1 MDMNAAYTGF
11 TEQREKRNRQRRELA
26 QAFQE
31 FQRANPEATVQD
43 FQMFIDSMAGSGLG
57 SNYVRGGA
65 PSLPI
70 LQSLAEQGAA
80 RKAQRLQEQASA
92 NFRRRAENLS
102 TLEAMA
108 DRAVLGM
115 DGENF
120 DAAYEDFV
128 SSLGP
133 YGQGIIKGMNLR
145 NRFTP
150 QNRELLQGRRLMES
164 MPQIENYLNM
174 INYELGEV
182 DAETMGRFFGLP
194 ASEMTM
200 FVDAAKKKVMLKQ
213 QEWRQTNN
221 AYLMQVARDA
231 AASGDKS
238 AVKKAITTVLA
249 GTQFGDQFIKDFDF
263 TPYEAEA
270 DRVLT
275 ERERASEERA
285 QAALAQFRTMIKND
299 RDIERF
305 IASGNRERAL
315 QLIKSYATQYLT
327 DVDIA
332 AEFGVSDISKAP
344 ASVFENILD
353 ERVQLLR
360 DAQDET
366 YMNSSRAIGQQVQQL
381 RAQGASSNVEQLTN
395 ILKTAIDD
403 NIAGQLGLAFG
414 GMDGFYA
421 TESLARAIIEINN
434 ALPPEILEASKDPEQ
449 GGGNAVI
456 EYIRQELAGNP
467 AAIPFRD
474 ALNAQEAKLEE
485 RSGIFRPVEFQTY
498 LDTERDQLVETIEA
512 ARSDFR
518 TVQGLDPSTTE
529 GRNQIG
535 TAITQIINNLRQAHG
550 ELVRETDQRRTSR
563 LEWVYG
569 NSGYDVTKFQSDVVA
584 PSERATNE
592 FIADLENWF
601 NNLPP
606 IPTQETPPVDPSDIQ
621 ADKLDETGTVVGS
634 ALNDWG
640 AKTMANVEIRSAAG
654 FATDGTW
661 LGMPQGLIGK
671 PFQFVSDMFSS
682 EAEYERRLGM
692 RDYVESIQ
700 DRLNEYGSLLL
711 QNGRQQDFRAML
723 SDIQNLTAEQFDQK
737 YKAALERLAS
747 QRTIEG
753 NQ

>member
-1 MDMNAAYTGF
+1 MFMNAAYSGF
-11 TEQREKRNRQRRELA
+11 TDQREKRNRQRRELA
-26 QAFQE
+26 KAFQE
-31 FQRANPEATVQD
+31 FQRMNPEATVQD
-43 FQMFIDSMAGSGLG
+43 FQSFIDSMSGSGLG

-65 PSLPI
+65 PSMPI
-70 LQSLAEQGAA
+70 LNKLAEEGAA
-80 RKAQRLQEQASA
+80 RKSQRLQEQASA

-115 DGENF
+115 SGDNF
-120 DAAYEDFV
+120 DAAYDDFV

-133 YGQGIIKGMNLR
+133 DGQTIINGMNLR
-145 NRFTP
+145 NRFTV
-150 QNRELLQGRRLMES
+150 QNRDILQGRRLMEN
-164 MPQIENYLNM
+164 MPQIDNYLNM
-174 INYELGEV
+174 YGYNAEAL
-182 DAETMGRFFGLP
+182 DAAQMSRFFGLP
-194 ASEMTM
+194 QDQMQPFIEAATRKIEMSM
-200 FVDAAKKKVMLKQ
+200 
-213 QEWRQTNN
+213 QEWRTRNN
-221 AYLMQVARDA
+221 GEMMRIARDA
-231 AASGDKS
+231 ATAGSTQSEIEALLRNHLMLSPFGEQMVNEFD
-238 AVKKAITTVLA
+238 ITPFVNE
-249 GTQFGDQFIKDFDF
+249 GN
-263 TPYEAEA
+263 
-270 DRVLT
+270 RVIQ
-275 ERERASEERA
+275 ERERVAEQRA
-285 QAALAQFRTMIKND
+285 QTALQEFRTMIKND

-315 QLIKSYATQYLT
+315 ELIKSYATQYLT
-327 DVDIA
+327 DVDIE
-332 AEFGVSDISKAP
+332 AEFGVTNIAAAP

-403 NIAGQLGLAFG
+403 DTAGQLGLAFG
-414 GMDGFYA
+414 GMEGFYA

-456 EYIRQELAGNP
+456 EYIRQQLAGNP

-606 IPTQETPPVDPSDIQ
+606 IAIEEEDTTTPPPPPENEPTAFNEWLENFTTELDRTQEIE
-621 ADKLDETGTVVGS
+621 KLATNAGLKSSPASFFYEDE
-634 ALNDWG
+634 
-640 AKTMANVEIRSAAG
+640 
-654 FATDGTW
+654 AT
-661 LGMPQGLIGK
+661 
-671 PFQFVSDMFSS
+671 
-682 EAEYERRLGM
+682 RRF
-692 RDYVESIQ
+692 
-700 DRLNEYGSLLL
+700 
-711 QNGRQQDFRAML
+711 NGRIAAFARDPYVRRML
-723 SDIQNLTAEQFDQK
+723 VGNPNEFAQFMTDPTEYIYQSENGKKWLEQNPDWAE
-737 YKAALERLAS
+737 R
-747 QRTIEG
+747 
-753 NQ
+753 

>member
-1 MDMNAAYTGF
+1 MFFDYASRGALEG
-11 TEQREKRNRQRRELA
+11 REKRNRQRVELA
-26 QAFQE
+26 KAFQE
-31 FQRANPEATVQD
+31 FQRMNPEATVQD
-43 FQMFIDSMAGSGLG
+43 FQSFIDSMSGSGLG

-65 PSLPI
+65 PSQDVLKR
-70 LQSLAEQGAA
+70 LAEDGAA
-80 RKAQRLQEQASA
+80 RRQQRLQDQASA

-128 SSLGP
+128 KSLGP
-133 YGQGIIKGMNLR
+133 DAQGIIKDMNLR

-150 QNRELLQGRRLMES
+150 QNRDLLKGRRLMES

-194 ASEMTM
+194 ESQMTM

-366 YMNSSRAIGQQVQQL
+366 YMNSSRAIGQQVQAL

-414 GMDGFYA
+414 GMEGFYA

-456 EYIRQELAGNP
+456 EYIRQQLAGNP

-671 PFQFVSDMFSS
+671 PYQFVSDMFSS

-692 RDYVESIQ
+692 RDYVESVQ

>member
-1 MDMNAAYTGF
+1 MFFDYASRGARDN
-11 TEQREKRNRQRRELA
+11 REKRNRQRRELA
-26 QAFQE
+26 QAFQQ
-31 FQRANPEATVQD
+31 FQASNPEATVQD
-43 FQMFIDSMAGSGLG
+43 FQAFIDSMAGSGLG

-65 PSLPI
+65 PSQDV
-70 LQSLAEQGAA
+70 LQSLAAQGAA
-80 RKAQRLQEQASA
+80 RKQQRLLEQTSE
-92 NFRRRAENLS
+92 NFRRRAADLS
-102 TLEAMA
+102 TLEAIA
-108 DRAVLGM
+108 DKAVLGM
-115 DGENF
+115 NDDNF
-120 DAAYEDFV
+120 DAAYDAFV
-128 SSLGP
+128 KSLGP
-133 YGQGIIKGMNLR
+133 NGQDIVDGMNLR
-145 NRFTP
+145 NRFSV
-150 QNRELLQGRRLMES
+150 QNRSILEGRRLMEN
-164 MPQIENYLNM
+164 MPQIDNYLNM
-174 INYELGEV
+174 IGHELDQV
-182 DAETMGRFFGLP
+182 NADSMASFFGLP
-194 ASEMTM
+194 ADQMTM

-213 QEWRQTNN
+213 QEWRQNNN
-221 AYLMQVARDA
+221 AYLMQVAREA
-231 AASGDKS
+231 AATGDKS
-238 AVKKAITTVLA
+238 AVKQAITTVLA

-263 TPYEAEA
+263 APYEAEA
-270 DRVLT
+270 ERVLT
-275 ERERASEERA
+275 ERKRASEERA

-315 QLIKSYATQYLT
+315 ELIKSYATQYLT

-366 YMNSSRAIGQQVQQL
+366 YMNSSRAIGQQVQAL

-434 ALPPEILEASKDPEQ
+434 ALPPEILEASQDPDQ
-449 GGGNAVI
+449 GGANVVI
-456 EYIRQELAGNP
+456 KYIGEQLAGNP

-498 LDTERDQLVETIEA
+498 LDTEANQLAETIEA
-512 ARSDFR
+512 ARLDFR
-518 TVQGLDPSTTE
+518 DVQGLDPSTTE

-535 TAITQIINNLRQAHG
+535 TAITQIINKLRQAHG

-569 NSGYDVTKFQSDVVA
+569 NSGYDVSKFQSDVIA

-601 NNLPP
+601 KNLPP
-606 IPTQETPPVDPSDIQ
+606 IPTQEQPAVNPDDIQ
-621 ADKLDETGTVVGS
+621 AEKLDETGTVIGS
-634 ALNDWG
+634 TLTEFG
-640 AKTMANVEIRSAAG
+640 ANTMANQQIRAAAG

-682 EAEYERRLGM
+682 EAEYDRRLKM
-692 RDYVESIQ
+692 RDYVEGTQ
-700 DRLNEYGSLLL
+700 ERLNEYGSLLL
-711 QNGRQQDFRAML
+711 QNGRQQEFNTML
-723 SDIQNLTAEQFDQK
+723 SDIENLTAEQFDQK
-737 YKAALERLAS
+737 YKAAFEQLET
-747 QRTIEG
+747 QRTISV